1 MPVTALDT
9 LRDRVEDFLKDSTNV
24 DWSTAELD
32 NAIRLAVHEL
42 SLLLPARG
50 VTTMDA
56 VTDQWE
62 YSISSISGM
71 VCIIE
76 VWYPYLSTH
85 ATYKKPH
92 PVKWRLLDDST
103 LCLDESLDP
112 DAAYDL
118 RLFYD
123 KLQTL
128 EGLDA
133 ATATTLNE
141 QEKSLLIIGASG
153 YAAMSLAVDKTDAVV
168 LGGKT
173 PENLGKWGWNRVEEF
188 RRRLNE
194 MAAQEDSDDDARI
207 GWWST
212 DKWDA

>member
-9 LRDRVEDFLKDSTNV
+9 LRDRVEDFLKDATNA
-24 DWSTAELD
+24 DWSTGELD
-32 NAIRLAVHEL
+32 NAIRIALHEL
-42 SLLLPARG
+42 SLLLPARAA
-50 VTTMDA
+50 TTVDA
-56 VTDQWE
+56 VTGQRE
-62 YSISSISGM
+62 YSISSISGL
-71 VCIIE
+71 VWVVE

-92 PVKWRLLDDST
+92 PVKWRMLDDST
-103 LCLDESLDP
+103 LYLDAADDP
-112 DAAYDL
+112 DSAYKL
-118 RLFYD
+118 RVMYD

-128 EGLDA
+128 EGLDS
-133 ATATTLNE
+133 ATGTTLNE
-141 QEKSLLIIGASG
+141 QEKSLLVIEASG

-173 PENLGKWGWNRVEEF
+173 PENLGKWGWSRVEEF